1 MPILLI
7 LLVAAVVEVAV
18 LVAVGD
24 AIGVLP
30 TIGLLLLASLVGA
43 WLLRREGSRT
53 LRAFADAAR
62 TRRPP
67 HRELVDGVLI
77 AASGVLIVVP
87 GFVSDVIALLVLLPP
102 TRALLRRRILRSAG
116 RTVSPRFGGGVGYG
130 GVDHGAM
137 NYGAGMNYGGFND
150 GGIRGGTD
158 RGVVDGEVVDGEVVD
173 PPTGGGPDP
182 APRARRDDR
191 G

>member
-43 WLLRREGSRT
+43 WLLRREGNRT

-67 HRELVDGVLI
+67 HRELIDGVLI

-87 GFVSDVIALLVLLPP
+87 GFVSDVLALLVLLPP

-116 RTVSPRFGGGVGYG
+116 RTASSRVRGGAGYG
-130 GVDHGAM
+130 I
-137 NYGAGMNYGGFND
+137 NYGD
-150 GGIRGGTD
+150 IHGGTD
-158 RGVVDGEVVDGEVVD
+158 RGVVDGEVID
-173 PPTGGGPDP
+173 PPTDGGAHD
-182 APRARRDDR
+182 ATSRARRDDR

>member
-7 LLVAAVVEVAV
+7 ILVAAVVEVAV

-53 LRAFADAAR
+53 LRAFTEAAR

-67 HRELVDGVLI
+67 HGELIDGVLI
-77 AASGVLIVVP
+77 AAGGVLIVLP
-87 GFVSDVIALLVLLPP
+87 GFVSDVLALLVLLPP
-102 TRALLRRRILRSAG
+102 TRALLRRRILRSA
-116 RTVSPRFGGGVGYG
+116 RRNAPPRFAPGGVVQG
-130 GVDHGAM
+130 GVVNGDVGRGDVGKGDAV
-137 NYGAGMNYGGFND
+137 D
-150 GGIRGGTD
+150 GH
-158 RGVVDGEVVDGEVVD
+158 VVDGDVVDGEVVD
-173 PPTGGGPDP
+173 PPVGRDAT
-182 APRARRDDR
+182 PRDRR
-191 G
+191 